1 MTKSKILIDR
11 LAKLIKEGLIT
22 SKDIGDEIK
31 NSLNYKKESVIN
43 KLNLVTRDEFE
54 IQKAR
59 LDKIQEEWGGMY
71 KNTLEPMYRKY
82 ASKQYSFLYLKLR
95 KNPPEMFQ
103 NFQKKINWKSAV
115 KDEYDESEESEED

>member
-1 MTKSKILIDR
+1 MSKSKILIDR
-11 LAKLIKEGLIT
+11 LTKLIKEGLIT

-59 LDKIQEEWGGMY
+59 LDKIQKEFD
-71 KNTLEPMYRKY
+71 KLKKRK
-82 ASKQYSFLYLKLR
+82 KTKR
-95 KNPPEMFQ
+95 V
-103 NFQKKINWKSAV
+103 KKS
-115 KDEYDESEESEED
+115 

>member
-1 MTKSKILIDR
+1 MSKSKILINK
-11 LAKLIKEGLIT
+11 LAELIKEGLIT

-59 LDKIQEEWGGMY
+59 LDKIQEEFG
-71 KNTLEPMYRKY
+71 KFKKRK
-82 ASKQYSFLYLKLR
+82 KT
-95 KNPPEMFQ
+95 
-103 NFQKKINWKSAV
+103 KKAKKS
-115 KDEYDESEESEED
+115 

>member
-1 MTKSKILIDR
+1 MSKTKIL
-11 LAKLIKEGLIT
+11 LNKLTKLIDQGLLT

-59 LDKIQEEWGGMY
+59 LDKIQKEFG
-71 KNTLEPMYRKY
+71 KLKKRK
-82 ASKQYSFLYLKLR
+82 KTKR
-95 KNPPEMFQ
+95 V
-103 NFQKKINWKSAV
+103 KKS
-115 KDEYDESEESEED
+115 

>member
-1 MTKSKILIDR
+1 MSKTKILLNK
-11 LAKLIKEGLIT
+11 LAKLIDQGLLT

-59 LDKIQEEWGGMY
+59 LDKIQKEFDIL
-71 KNTLEPMYRKY
+71 KKRK
-82 ASKQYSFLYLKLR
+82 KTKR
-95 KNPPEMFQ
+95 V
-103 NFQKKINWKSAV
+103 KKS
-115 KDEYDESEESEED
+115 

>member
-1 MTKSKILIDR
+1 MSKTKIFIDR
-11 LAKLIKEGLIT
+11 LAKLIDEGLLT

-59 LDKIQEEWGGMY
+59 LDKIQEEFG
-71 KNTLEPMYRKY
+71 K
-82 ASKQYSFLYLKLR
+82 LKKR
-95 KNPPEMFQ
+95 
-103 NFQKKINWKSAV
+103 KKIKKAKKS
-115 KDEYDESEESEED
+115 

>member
-1 MTKSKILIDR
+1 MSKSKILMDR
-11 LAKLIKEGLIT
+11 LAKLIEEGLLT

-59 LDKIQEEWGGMY
+59 LDKIQREFI
-71 KNTLEPMYRKY
+71 KI
-82 ASKQYSFLYLKLR
+82 
-95 KNPPEMFQ
+95 
-103 NFQKKINWKSAV
+103 QKKKKTRKAKKS
-115 KDEYDESEESEED
+115 

>member
-1 MTKSKILIDR
+1 MSKSKKITER
-11 LAKLIKEGLIT
+11 LAKLIDEGMLT

-59 LDKIQEEWGGMY
+59 LDKIQEEFGRL
-71 KNTLEPMYRKY
+71 KKRK
-82 ASKQYSFLYLKLR
+82 KT
-95 KNPPEMFQ
+95 
-103 NFQKKINWKSAV
+103 KKVKKS
-115 KDEYDESEESEED
+115 

>member
-11 LAKLIKEGLIT
+11 LVKFIDEGLLT

-31 NSLNYKKESVIN
+31 NSLNYKKESIIN

-59 LDKIQEEWGGMY
+59 LDKIQREF
-71 KNTLEPMYRKY
+71 
-82 ASKQYSFLYLKLR
+82 AKL
-95 KNPPEMFQ
+95 
-103 NFQKKINWKSAV
+103 QKKKKTKKAKKS
-115 KDEYDESEESEED
+115 